1 MTRRLTSYSE
11 VFDVLTELRQ
21 AVIEGRRR
29 EGLTLRDLAAI
40 SGTSINGLSRF
51 ERGIGDIQLSTALKL
66 VAWLSGRSGTTDVQE
81 K

>member
-1 MTRRLTSYSE
+1 MARRLTSYGE
-11 VFDVLTELRQ
+11 VLDVLTGLRA

-51 ERGIGDIQLSTALKL
+51 ERGVGDIQLATALKL
-66 VAWLSGRSGTTDVQE
+66 IAWLSGRPSGGDGNG
-81 K
+81 